1 MRHIPA
7 LSVVALAAASLFSPG
22 TTVMGQQL
30 AYRLPSPATA
40 VYQMVDT
47 TVGTMTTLD
56 GSSDVSGNS
65 VITYTLSFEPDGD
78 GVRASVDLTDFEG
91 RIQPPMGAPM
101 SVSQT
106 QAGLRSYVVRLGGRG
121 LEEFAS
127 GQRRRAPN
135 EFPLFV
141 DAWEAV
147 FPRLPGG
154 EVGPGDSWVDTV
166 TTWVAGEAKR
176 VVAYTYTLDSNTTVD
191 GRDQLRITVSGD
203 ARLTLTEGGT
213 SMTMNGSE
221 TGFFLW
227 DIERGLVA
235 WWEVSRR
242 YEGNVQDSS
251 ESVSVV
257 FNATTRV
264 RLASTGS

>member
-1 MRHIPA
+1 MRHIPV
-7 LSVVALAAASLFSPG
+7 LSVFALAASPLFLSG
-22 TTVMGQQL
+22 TTVSGQQL
-30 AYRLPSPATA
+30 AYRLPSPTTA

-47 TVGTMTTLD
+47 TVGTMTTPD
-56 GSSDVSGNS
+56 GSSDISGNS
-65 VITYTLSFEPDGD
+65 TITYTLSFEPDGD

-106 QAGLRSYVVRLGGRG
+106 QAGLRSYVVRLGDRG
-121 LEEFAS
+121 LEDFAS

-154 EVGPGDSWVDTV
+154 EVEPGDSWVDTV
-166 TTWVAGEAKR
+166 TTWFAGEAKR
-176 VVAYTYTLDSNTTVD
+176 VVVYTYTLDSNTTVD

-213 SMTMNGSE
+213 SVTINGSE

-251 ESVSVV
+251 ESASVT

-264 RLASTGS
+264 RLASPGL